1 MANYEV
7 LARPIDVT
15 EVPNI
20 RANRSIKPEH
30 VTIRTELDE
39 AIATLLDKVAQLRN
53 EINQSEQSDTQN
65 WNNAVDGLE
74 TRLNNLIDGVANS
87 YAVAAAVD
95 TLAEATI
102 NLPGLDVTATDWH
115 SWVLVKGV
123 SQESGV
129 YRFQNN
135 QLVRVPKFA
144 NASSLTAGTSFFDNA
159 GNVLYRVSEDAAPG
173 GEVPVQSVEIIPYD
187 RQEKLTGTG
196 FLKIVANQ
204 LNAGLNSQFFTVADG
219 ELTLSTEFAQWCED
233 TIAQNASTAN
243 TLGELTTQLA
253 GISSQLAQTNAS
265 VANLIQAV
273 GSATSQIESL
283 QQHDQETDTRIDG
296 VETQLGTLRPRVE
309 TLEQE
314 YANQEQAIA
323 AEKSRVDSLTQAV
336 GDQASQLLTQ
346 QRQVSDQ
353 GQRLNSLDAS
363 VTDARSTIAA
373 HTNQLGQLTT
383 NLNSKVDSS
392 QLDDLQETKLASLV
406 KSFTLTNGTVEQRI
420 DTDDGV
426 EYYFTEF
433 RRSTG
438 WGHNRFRSFD
448 LSDVLSPYTKQGYSF
463 TFQRVGVDEF
473 RVLFQSRTA
482 PFPNDK
488 VDISLIRIP
497 GPAQGGIELNPTN
510 PDLAVFKQNFFNW
523 TNWDGRYDPGTWDRV
538 YRGIAMGQD
547 GRGIVYFAN
556 GNSLSQNQID
566 AFYNA
571 GDLGSVDVAAGLVF
585 PPTIFSF
592 SPSLL
597 ISEERTP
604 YTVLI
609 QNASPNQTLTLT
621 YFYNNVQGHVE
632 TIQTDSNGNY
642 SSTSNSGSF
651 FQGLGNYRVEI
662 TINGQTYSNNFTVQ

>member
-1 MANYEV
+1 MANYDT
-7 LARPIDVT
+7 LARPIDAT

-39 AIATLLDKVAQLRN
+39 AIATLLDKVAQLRS
-53 EINQSEQSDTQN
+53 EISQSEQSDTQN
-65 WNNAVDGLE
+65 WNTAVDQLSA
-74 TRLNNLIDGVANS
+74 RLNNLIDGVANS

-95 TLAEATI
+95 TLAQATI

-115 SWVLVKGV
+115 SWILVKGV
-123 SQESGV
+123 NQESGV

-144 NASSLTAGTSFFDNA
+144 NASSLNAGTSFFDIA

-173 GEVPVQSVEIIPYD
+173 GEVPIQSVEIIPYD

-196 FLKIVANQ
+196 FLEIVANQ
-204 LNAGLNSQFFTVADG
+204 LNARLDG
-219 ELTLSTEFAQWCED
+219 QYFAVTNKELTFSAEFNTWIQNTTAQGAAAATSLE
-233 TIAQNASTAN
+233 Q
-243 TLGELTTQLA
+243 LTTQLA

-273 GSATSQIESL
+273 GSATSQIEAL
-283 QQHDQETDTRIDG
+283 QQHDAQTDSRVEG
-296 VETQLGTLRPRVE
+296 VESQISLLQPRVE

-314 YANQEQAIA
+314 SASQQQARA
-323 AEKSRVDSLTQAV
+323 TEKSRVDSLTQAV

-353 GQRLNSLDAS
+353 GQRLNNLDAS

-383 NLNSKVDSS
+383 NLNSKLDSS
-392 QLDDLQETKLASLV
+392 QLDELQETKLASLV
-406 KSFTLTNGTVEQRI
+406 KTFTLTGANVEQRV
-420 DTDDGV
+420 DTDDGL

-433 RRSTG
+433 RQSTG

-482 PFPNDK
+482 PFPDGK

-497 GPAQGGIELNPTN
+497 GAAQPVEPPTPPAPGQQRTVSLRLPQGSTIASWGADTPVTVSLQGFTYGNYDRIWKNVTTNSQPAQGT
-510 PDLAVFKQNFFNW
+510 DNFL
-523 TNWDGRYDPGTWDRV
+523 V
-538 YRGIAMGQD
+538 YLDQQD
-547 GRGIVYFAN
+547 STITAQAIVWRTEA
-556 GNSLSQNQID
+556 
-566 AFYNA
+566 NA
-571 GDLGSVDVAAGLVF
+571 GDFVQLIVDGVA
-585 PPTIFSF
+585 SNQ
-592 SPSLL
+592 
-597 ISEERTP
+597 
-604 YTVLI
+604 I
-609 QNASPNQTLTLT
+609 Q
-621 YFYNNVQGHVE
+621 VG
-632 TIQTDSNGNY
+632 D
-642 SSTSNSGSF
+642 
-651 FQGLGNYRVEI
+651 
-662 TINGQTYSNNFTVQ
+662 